1 MEVLLN
7 ILVPLVTGIIY
18 FGMAW
23 EVSKVGK
30 IRKIMFG
37 EIGYKKMF
45 ITFILLGIT
54 IAGNSLQFL
63 KAYISKTFN
72 VSGRFISINLI
83 QFSKALSPIFVKP
96 SDKYIRSSLLQFLKT
111 FISIIFIFEGTF
123 N

>member
-7 ILVPLVTGIIY
+7 ILVPLITGIIY

-45 ITFILLGIT
+45 VTFILLGIYFIT
-54 IAGNSLQFL
+54 RPLQNVIGPHPWPMLINSARQFFIMAIIAPS
-63 KAYISKTFN
+63 
-72 VSGRFISINLI
+72 
-83 QFSKALSPIFVKP
+83 IFVSILHWVPGEGGAPK
-96 SDKYIRSSLLQFLKT
+96 SSVVASYVIGILHGFLQM
-111 FISIIFIFEGTF
+111 I
-123 N
+123 